1 MSNWAGKFA
10 LLSGPPDD
18 FRGSAGIFLFGIC
31 LAFKRDFIYMSA
43 GLSVPAVLLADIDD
57 CLYAGLHD
65 IYKS

>member
-1 MSNWAGKFA
+1 MGVVSVKLAGKFA

-31 LAFKRDFIYMSA
+31 LAFKRDFIYMPA

-57 CLYAGLHD
+57 WFICRPA
-65 IYKS
+65 